1 MRRLRFTDYD
11 PEDQSILYDTLHGLA
26 DGLRRIAAR
35 PAVAVLRVKNRFP
48 RPGTAPDAPV
58 CGSNFERSS
67 SSEQRVQ
74 PVMVDASAVGGYSDV
89 AVNLLLE
96 GPAAVAAGAS
106 GHVCEVQLQLL
117 AVARQ
122 RSEAGHRRYI
132 AYRNGMGT

>member
-11 PEDQSILYDTLHGLA
+11 PEDQSIIYDTLHGLA
-26 DGLRRIAAR
+26 DGLRRLAAH

-48 RPGTAPDAPV
+48 RPGTAPV
-58 CGSNFERSS
+58 GSSNFERSS
-67 SSEQRVQ
+67 STELRVQ
-74 PVMVDASAVGGYSDV
+74 PVMVDASAVGGYRDV